1 MISARANNLYKWL
14 TILIS
19 SLGGTLVEEVEEE
32 VVPDNI
38 RKVKR

>member
-1 MISARANNLYKWL
+1 MISERTNNLYKWL

-19 SLGGTLVEEVEEE
+19 SQGGRLAEEVEEE